1 MRLPRIGENGV
12 PNPLTA
18 PISAYRY
25 ADAKRKVKDAES
37 RARPLI
43 RLWDKNMD
51 FIGRIGGEKS
61 VDVEQRLHDTGTGS
75 IVLRG
80 SDWINKFLRTDVR
93 ANDDLNITI
102 DPYPNN
108 RNWRWRWGGK
118 VTAVRNVRT
127 EKGLHELHFDV
138 AENREHWK
146 HLYFAATPWFAPEFQ
161 PLKAWVLPGNTR
173 TIVSVTGFVNLA
185 RIFYPPLGIIDNFV
199 NPGAWIKP
207 LTDGRLWSPLNWP
220 IQMQFVNPLTDTSR
234 FSVIATRWSPAHDTT
249 AGLLKDAGCNLRA
262 YTWLTEDEDSPH
274 PELAAL
280 IGQEAARPTRNC
292 FSGSERFLTRYGTK
306 TFAETAG
313 TEQMVLGHRGEWT
326 PAVVEAFGQQELY
339 RMVVARHGIEKEI
352 LTTAGHRWFR
362 SGRRRMR
369 GDKWSTETTTLGLR
383 PGDRLASKFKTSHLH
398 RAHLSA
404 VGIQAGLVFGDGHKN
419 ASGGST
425 VRLFGEKDA
434 QLLKWFPLA
443 PTTSHTLKTGVPY
456 TEVSALPGYFKDAP
470 PLNESHSYLYGW
482 LAGYFAADG
491 CVAQGGE
498 SRISTASLEHARLV
512 QDVCHVLGIKTGSIR
527 SVTRRGLGDAETAL
541 YSVGL
546 RTRDLDED
554 FFLIGEHRIR
564 AAARIARDD
573 KGHGDLA
580 DWTVVSV
587 EPTGEVEQVY
597 CAVVEDGQAFTL
609 DGNIFTGNCIVL
621 AVEDQSGVV
630 GLTGTAVD
638 GAINLVAATA
648 DDLISELLYSFVDAD
663 AIDPRTNSPVPPY
676 VRDMLGI
683 APRLPSIVF
692 RDSTAQSPIKSSE
705 RAIFKSTAKSVIVGG
720 KSPGWVNQ
728 LQTFGIKY
736 GLSWL
741 QVTQA
746 GVYSFGAGGAT
757 GPAPIGSGLEEVYQ
771 GQFDNMLLA
780 FMRHTDPLREIQAGD
795 MGYLEYFTQEG
806 GGTAYTI
813 SSALT
818 QRQGLWKT
826 RPYQSFKVS
835 IWNRRPYSVY
845 YDFDLGTRALFE
857 IDGLL
862 YTDQFTAIRMH
873 YDEDTPKTFEVTIG
887 TGSDMEDP
895 MAQAVRTIQT
905 MWSAVGTL
913 FGSNDLF

>member
-1 MRLPRIGENGV
+1 MAVKLPRVGENGV
-12 PNPLTA
+12 PDPLRA

-37 RARPLI
+37 RQRPLI

-108 RNWRWRWGGK
+108 RNWRRRWGGK

-173 TIVSVTGFVNLA
+173 TITAVTGFVNLA

-220 IQMQFVNPLTDTSR
+220 IQMQFVNPLTDISR

-249 AGLLKDAGCNLRA
+249 AGLLKDAGCNVRA

-280 IGQEAARPTRNC
+280 IGQEAARP
-292 FSGSERFLTRYGTK
+292 
-306 TFAETAG
+306 
-313 TEQMVLGHRGEWT
+313 
-326 PAVVEAFGQQELY
+326 
-339 RMVVARHGIEKEI
+339 
-352 LTTAGHRWFR
+352 
-362 SGRRRMR
+362 GR
-369 GDKWSTETTTLGLR
+369 
-383 PGDRLASKFKTSHLH
+383 
-398 RAHLSA
+398 
-404 VGIQAGLVFGDGHKN
+404 
-419 ASGGST
+419 
-425 VRLFGEKDA
+425 
-434 QLLKWFPLA
+434 
-443 PTTSHTLKTGVPY
+443 
-456 TEVSALPGYFKDAP
+456 
-470 PLNESHSYLYGW
+470 
-482 LAGYFAADG
+482 
-491 CVAQGGE
+491 
-498 SRISTASLEHARLV
+498 
-512 QDVCHVLGIKTGSIR
+512 
-527 SVTRRGLGDAETAL
+527 
-541 YSVGL
+541 
-546 RTRDLDED
+546 
-554 FFLIGEHRIR
+554 
-564 AAARIARDD
+564 
-573 KGHGDLA
+573 
-580 DWTVVSV
+580 
-587 EPTGEVEQVY
+587 
-597 CAVVEDGQAFTL
+597 
-609 DGNIFTGNCIVL
+609 NCIVL
-621 AVEDQSGVV
+621 AVEDNSGVV

-648 DDLISELLYSFVDAD
+648 DDLISELLYEFRDAD
-663 AIDPRTNSPVPPY
+663 AIDPRTNQNVPPY

-683 APRLPSIVF
+683 APIKPSIVF
-692 RDSTAQSPIKSSE
+692 RDSTVQSPIKSSE

-736 GLSWL
+736 GLSFIQL
-741 QVTQA
+741 TN
-746 GVYSFGAGGAT
+746 VYGGTAGGGAMA
-757 GPAPIGSGLEEVYQ
+757 GPAPLGSGLEEVYQ
-771 GQFDNMLLA
+771 GQFDNILLA

-835 IWNRRPYSVY
+835 IWNRRPYQVY

-862 YTDQFTAIRMH
+862 YSDQFTAIRMH

-905 MWSAVGTL
+905 MWNAVGTL
-913 FGSNDLF
+913 FGSNDLY